1 VTFDEALK
9 ALGIVE
15 NGDEPVTQGEV
26 RKAYVAGIK
35 RHRPEKDPEGF
46 QRIREAYERAL
57 EGLAKPGEGLAVV
70 SEVHA
75 SEPVAPLSAEQL
87 RSAAAIEAI
96 YQTLDRAKD
105 DDARILLL
113 TRAIKEHPGEPSLRW
128 NLIDLLYAI
137 GKPGAAERELLEGV
151 RLSLP
156 GFLET
161 LAMENPDT
169 ITDAQFIALDQGPSR
184 LAVARVHI
192 AKKRPR
198 EALVAIDSLL
208 ERAAREHRPL
218 QRSFFFELAVFAME
232 RGEHDVAAR
241 AMALTQERTELFSR
255 TEHASPLE
263 VIARDMLAIARSV
276 PHAFLKLFARG
287 VRRRSPHSVF
297 DAVLELRDEKPEES
311 ARVMITLETRAPSLF
326 SMYGGLLG
334 DARTR
339 TQAQRTR
346 PISIPPPE
354 PERVAPQPR
363 ITPASPIVIVPADAR
378 PKSRPE
384 PQVREKPRVGAMPV
398 IVPTAI
404 DEDPPRNWH
413 WVWIVIA
420 VLSIGV
426 RFCIR
431 SRFRDEP
438 EIPAATAPP
447 TQPSQ
452 ASRRVPHTA
461 SVQPMTLREVQAAVT
476 LICEES
482 DVLCSRVRSIRNMLA
497 AGRCAEGEWSSITV
511 SDYEGRVHEA
521 LARLHVTTTVECE
534 ARR

>member
-1 VTFDEALK
+1 MTFDEALK
-9 ALGIVE
+9 ALGIE
-15 NGDEPVTQGEV
+15 EKSRDGDEPVTQSEV

-70 SEVHA
+70 SA
-75 SEPVAPLSAEQL
+75 ATEPVAPLTAEQL
-87 RSAAAIEAI
+87 RSAAAIEDI

-151 RLSLP
+151 KLGLP

-161 LAMENPDT
+161 LAMENPDA
-169 ITDAQFIALDQGPSR
+169 ITDAQFVELDQGPSR
-184 LAVARVHI
+184 LAVARVHL

-198 EALVAIDSLL
+198 EALLAIDSLL

-311 ARVMITLETRAPSLF
+311 ARVMIALEARAPSLF

-339 TQAQRTR
+339 NEAQRRR
-346 PISIPPPE
+346 PVSIPPPE
-354 PERVAPQPR
+354 PERVPQPR
-363 ITPASPIVIVPADAR
+363 ITPASPLAIVPADAR
-378 PKSRPE
+378 PKARPE
-384 PQVREKPRVGAMPV
+384 PQIREKPRVGAMPV
-398 IVPTAI
+398 IVPTAK
-404 DEDPPRNWH
+404 DDDPPRNWH

-431 SRFRDEP
+431 SRFRDAP
-438 EIPAATAPP
+438 EVPAATAPP
-447 TQPSQ
+447 TQPAQ

-482 DVLCSRVRSIRNMLA
+482 DVLCSRVRSIRNMLV
-497 AGRCAEGEWSSITV
+497 AGRCAEREWSSITV
-511 SDYEGRVHEA
+511 SDYEGRVQEA
-521 LARLHVTTTVECE
+521 LARLRVTTTVECE
-534 ARR
+534 ARH